1 MSLYFI
7 GVSKTFSNV
16 SKRRNLFNRSKPL
29 SMAFYVSESFR
40 VSSKK
45 VKTST
50 YYLYKYFKPRYKRR
64 IAWCTN
70 CENKFQA
77 ICKNEK
83 VISECPNCEEW
94 YKTLSKWIILY
105 LGMADTGI
113 NKKLQTGIITIT
125 AILTY
130 LLCESGIINGVVPS
144 V

>member
-1 MSLYFI
+1 MTMYFI

-29 SMAFYVSESFR
+29 SVAFYVSESFR

-70 CENKFQA
+70 CENKFKS
-77 ICKNEK
+77 ICKNGK
-83 VISECPNCEEW
+83 VITECPNCEEW
-94 YKTLSKWIILY
+94 YKTLSKRL
-105 LGMADTGI
+105 LFEFGMAETGI

-130 LLCESGIINGVVPS
+130 LLCESGIIPNV
-144 V
+144 